1 MSHPTTG
8 GADGPPAAY
17 HLQPWCGPAAHQD
30 VMHQETTARAVILS
44 DGFMLA
50 LKPLYKAIFF
60 TPGGRIEPSE
70 TTRAA
75 LAREMAE
82 ELPGVKFEVLTELG
96 LIEHHWREPSGE
108 DMIGRHH
115 FFHVVAPA
123 LTPERAP
130 ASVESGLTFAWLP
143 IAGLGSLPIQPPS
156 LARLVP
162 QLASGQTYVW
172 SAADF
177 DA

>member
-1 MSHPTTG
+1 
-8 GADGPPAAY
+8 
-17 HLQPWCGPAAHQD
+17 
-30 VMHQETTARAVILS
+30 MHQQDTARAVIVS

-50 LKPLYKAIFF
+50 LKPTQKDIFF

-82 ELPGVKFEVLTELG
+82 ELPGVAFEVLADLG
-96 LIEHHWREPSGE
+96 FIEHRWREPSGE
-108 DMIGRHH
+108 DKIGRHH

-123 LTPERAP
+123 LTPDQVP
-130 ASVESGLTFAWLP
+130 ASAEPGLDFAWLP
-143 IAGLGSLPIQPPS
+143 IAGLASLSIQPPS

-162 QLASGQTYVW
+162 QLASGQASVW
-172 SAADF
+172 SGIDV